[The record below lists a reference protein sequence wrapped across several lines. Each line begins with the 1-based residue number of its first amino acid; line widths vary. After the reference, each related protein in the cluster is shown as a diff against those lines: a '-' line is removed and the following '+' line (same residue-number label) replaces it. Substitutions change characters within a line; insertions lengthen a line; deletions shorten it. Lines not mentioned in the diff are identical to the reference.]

1 VRLADVH
8 VLAEPDQR
16 GERGKLDALL
26 EDASGKLSD
35 LASAISHKYL
45 VHAGPSHQL
54 TEIGRR

>member
-1 VRLADVH
+1 

-16 GERGKLDALL
+16 GERGKLDAVL

-35 LASAISHKYL
+35 LASAISHTYL